1 MVNETLKPDGEY
13 ATEIRRCTKR
23 IITARVMIFV
33 ISGLI
38 LALACFVIWVGVA
51 MYSDGMFIMPAIKLA
66 GIGLLF
72 LFLGL
77 FSLFRPFVPLLIA
90 SVISV
95 AGFAWWLTGFFD
107 YTSMNELLIEGFGV
121 DFVQII
127 LIWFIIRGAVYA
139 YRKEKLVATV
149 D

>member
-107 YTSMNELLIEGFGV
+107 YSIMIDIMFNLLAL
-121 DFVQII
+121 FVQII